1 MPLVPVNA
9 ASVVAATK
17 PWPMESSLIELGAAF
32 CTLIVRLYSQVMML
46 LNSIHPPYFIQQ
58 RRSRASEHRCHCSS
72 RVCVGAH
79 SPLCSGLD
87 AASAAAGWWISAGVP
102 RQPLT
107 FRSWFQLVFLPRKYP
122 AFGLHP
128 RFSRKG
134 QKHACS
140 FRFCFPRLDGP

>member
-17 PWPMESSLIELGAAF
+17 PWPMESSLIELSAAF

-79 SPLCSGLD
+79 SPLCSGLG
-87 AASAAAGWWISAGVP
+87 AASTAAGWCISAGVP

-107 FRSWFQLVFLPRKYP
+107 RFPSWFLCLSHVNSCVWTPSSTF
-122 AFGLHP
+122 
-128 RFSRKG
+128 
-134 QKHACS
+134 QKRTKACFS